1 MQRNSPVF
9 PPQVVWGQWICILH
23 YSDLHILDVWEH
35 AVSRLLR
42 ECIMKIE
49 LQNAKFKN
57 HSRWALIL
65 DFIEHYF
72 IRNRSI
78 LYTLSP
84 HFYLFWL
91 WFEKTNLVDD
101 LLKDDKSSIDRFY
114 PEKFWDGLPNH
125 SRWAFWILSNIILY
139 EIYFA
144 YIIPTLLLI
153 LIIMKRE
160 ILLMIY

>member
-101 LLKDDKSSIDRFY
+101 LLKTTNLQSTGSILRNFEMGYQITRDELFGFY
-114 PEKFWDGLPNH
+114 
-125 SRWAFWILSNIILY
+125 R
-139 EIYFA
+139 
-144 YIIPTLLLI
+144 TLLS
-153 LIIMKRE
+153 MKS
-160 ILLMIY
+160 ISHTLSPHFYLFWL